1 MIQNVRYNVH
11 TNIFTLMPMKTKTTL
26 SISEARKNFF
36 SIADEVQSPD
46 VYYTLTE
53 RGRPKAVIVSADRFE
68 ALVNQQNIQA
78 VRAIS
83 GQSIA
88 EKGWLLREA
97 PKRKYGDT
105 FPKENEVFILKEAPK
120 VLYVDRKVPG
130 DLYQAKELAK
140 AQLYVELIEKYKY
153 PLYLVE
159 VGRCVKVGGPE
170 SRRYTEAD
178 IIVSGSSSNML
189 LLFSVAAFSV
199 YEEHEES
206 ALRELFG
213 LAEALSYG
221 AGLRTRLVYYTRS
234 HDASGTKRKCMVV
247 SYEDHPSYDAW
258 EKSGRPSSKKIPT
271 YGSFLVD
278 DTL

>member
-1 MIQNVRYNVH
+1 MR
-11 TNIFTLMPMKTKTTL
+11 TKTTL

-46 VYYTLTE
+46 TYYTLTE

-68 ALVNQQNIQA
+68 ALVNQQNIQT

-83 GQSIA
+83 AGSDIIQ
-88 EKGWLLREA
+88 EQGWVLRES

-120 VLYVDRKVPG
+120 VLYVDRKVSG

-140 AQLYVELIEKYKY
+140 AQLYIELIEKYRY

-159 VGRCVKVGGPE
+159 VGRCVKVGGTG

-178 IIVSGSSSNML
+178 VIISGNSSNML
-189 LLFSVAAFSV
+189 LLFSVAAMSA
-199 YEEHEES
+199 YEEHKES
-206 ALRELFG
+206 AIKELFE
-213 LAEALSYG
+213 LADALEYDGSR
-221 AGLRTRLVYYTRS
+221 LETRLVYYSLSYEKT
-234 HDASGTKRKCMVV
+234 GVKRKCMVI
-247 SYEDHPSYDAW
+247 SYNDYPSYDAW
-258 EKSGRPSSKKIPT
+258 VAAGKPSSPKIPL
-271 YGSFLVD
+271 YQSFIVEKK
-278 DTL
+278 